1 MSEQA
6 NSIHLTD
13 NLLTLN
19 FHVLQYKMAAS
30 LVQQTLASV
39 LEPVKSKLVISP
51 TTDWSYQNVF
61 L

>member
-6 NSIHLTD
+6 NSVHLTD

-19 FHVLQYKMAAS
+19 SHVLQYKMAAS

-39 LEPVKSKLVISP
+39 
-51 TTDWSYQNVF
+51 
-61 L
+61 

>member
-19 FHVLQYKMAAS
+19 LHALQCKMAAS
-30 LVQQTLASV
+30 LAQQTLASV
-39 LEPVKSKLVISP
+39 LKPVKSKLIISP
-51 TTDWSYQNVF
+51 TIV
-61 L
+61 